1 MVGLGTI
8 INAAAIV
15 AGGLC
20 GLLFGRKIKEQA
32 QDTLMLSCGVC
43 VLFLGIAGTMEK
55 MLQVEGGAL
64 TSGRAL
70 FIVVCL
76 ALGGV
81 VGEIIDLENGFER
94 FGNWL
99 KIKTGSAKDTQFVNG
114 FVTASLTVCIGAMA
128 IVGAIEDGVSG
139 DYSVLATKGVLDFVI
154 VMVMTCTMGKGCIF
168 SAIPVAIW
176 EGLIT
181 VLAGFLRPLLT
192 EAILANISLI
202 GSILIFCVGINLVWG
217 KKIRVA
223 NLLPSLIFAVVFAL
237 LPVSF

>member
-8 INAAAIV
+8 INAAAII

-20 GLLFGRKIKEQA
+20 GLLFGKKIKETA
-32 QDTLMLSCGVC
+32 QQTLLMSSGVC

-55 MLQVEGGAL
+55 MLQVENGAL
-64 TSGRAL
+64 VSGRAL

-76 ALGGV
+76 AFGGV
-81 VGEIIDLENGFER
+81 LGEIIDLENLFDR
-94 FGNWL
+94 FGSWL
-99 KIKTGSAKDTQFVNG
+99 KVKTGNARDAQFVSS

-128 IVGAIEDGVSG
+128 IVGAIQDGVFG
-139 DYSVLATKGVLDFVI
+139 DFSVLATKSVLDFVI
-154 VMVMTCTMGKGCIF
+154 VMVMTCSMGKGCMF
-168 SAIPVAIW
+168 SAIPVAVL

-192 EAILANISLI
+192 ETILVNLSLI

-223 NLLPSLIFAVVFAL
+223 NLLPSLVFAVLFAL
-237 LPVSF
+237 LPISF

>member
-1 MVGLGTI
+1 MVGFGTI

-20 GLLFGRKIKEQA
+20 GLLFGKKIKERA
-32 QDTLMLSCGVC
+32 QDTLLVCGVS
-43 VLFLGIAGTMEK
+43 VLFLGIAGTIEK
-55 MLQVEGGAL
+55 MMQVENGVL

-76 ALGGV
+76 ALGAAA
-81 VGEIIDLENGFER
+81 GELIDLESLFER
-94 FGNWL
+94 FGGWL

-168 SAIPVAIW
+168 SAIPVTIW

-181 VLAGFLRPLLT
+181 VLAGFLRPLLND
-192 EAILANISLI
+192 EILSNISLI

-237 LPVSF
+237 LPISF

>member
-1 MVGLGTI
+1 MVGFGTI

-20 GLLFGRKIKEQA
+20 GLLFGKKIKERA
-32 QDTLMLSCGVC
+32 QDTLLLVCGVS
-43 VLFLGIAGTMEK
+43 VLFLGIAGTVEK
-55 MLQVEGGAL
+55 MMQVENGVL

-76 ALGGV
+76 ALGAAA
-81 VGEIIDLENGFER
+81 GELIDLESLFER
-94 FGNWL
+94 FGGWL

-168 SAIPVAIW
+168 SAIPVTIW

-181 VLAGFLRPLLT
+181 VLAGFLRPLLND
-192 EAILANISLI
+192 EILSNISLI

-237 LPVSF
+237 LPIAF